1 MVSLYKIVNEYGL
14 RLAFCLGKVQVKSP
28 FLEIIACADDD
39 FFPWEI
45 VVISCVGSTTFPRCG
60 RSFDYQRFS
69 TLENHVL
76 QIVGGEFHGDAGRI
90 IVVGL
95 RGVVVTG
102 DII

>member
-14 RLAFCLGKVQVKSP
+14 RLAFCLGKVQMKSP
-28 FLEIIACADDD
+28 FLEILACADAD

-45 VVISCVGSTTFPRCG
+45 VVISYVDHQCFP
-60 RSFDYQRFS
+60 

-95 RGVVVTG
+95 RGVVVAG